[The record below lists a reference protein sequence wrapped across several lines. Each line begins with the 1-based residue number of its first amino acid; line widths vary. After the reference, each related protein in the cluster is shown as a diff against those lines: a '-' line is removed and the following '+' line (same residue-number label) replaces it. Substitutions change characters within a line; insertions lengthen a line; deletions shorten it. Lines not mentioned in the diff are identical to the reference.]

1 MSATGSAILGIS
13 LIFACTIIGAALV
26 FVFKGKEIS
35 PKLNQVFTGLAA
47 GIMLSAAI
55 FSLLL
60 PAIESEIS
68 YMPVWAVV
76 GIAVAIGA
84 VFLWSIDKIVPH
96 FHTADNKEEGIK
108 TMSLSRT
115 SKMFLAVTIHNI
127 PEGLA
132 VGIAYSVALA
142 TWTGDSSNAL
152 WGALIL
158 AIGIGVQNIPEGAV
172 VALAI
177 KGETGS
183 SLKGFLLG
191 VCSGVVEPI
200 AAVVGLFLAMQIQV
214 VMPWALAFAA
224 GCMLYV
230 IVEEMIP
237 EMKSDTTHHHGVWAF
252 IISFI
257 GMTIMEIA
265 LG

>member
-1 MSATGSAILGIS
+1 MTNTGNAILGIS
-13 LIFACTIIGAALV
+13 LIFACTIIGASLV
-26 FVFKGKEIS
+26 FIFKNKEIS

-47 GIMLSAAI
+47 GIMLSAAF

-76 GIAVAIGA
+76 GLATAIGA
-84 VFLWSIDKIVPH
+84 VFLWGIDKIVPH
-96 FHTADNKEEGIK
+96 FHAGDKKEEGIK
-108 TMSLSRT
+108 TLSLSRT

-142 TWTGDSSNAL
+142 SWSNASENAL

-183 SLKGFLLG
+183 SVKGFLLG

-200 AAVVGLFLAMQIQV
+200 AAVIGLFLAMQIQV

-237 EMKSDTTHHHGVWAF
+237 EMKSDTVHHHGVWAF

-257 GMTIMEIA
+257 AMTMMEIA

>member
-1 MSATGSAILGIS
+1 MTNTGNAILGIS
-13 LIFACTIIGAALV
+13 LIFACTIIGASLV
-26 FVFKGKEIS
+26 FIFKNKEIS

-60 PAIESEIS
+60 PSVESEIS

-76 GIAVAIGA
+76 GISVAIGA
-84 VFLWSIDKIVPH
+84 VFLWGIDKIVPH

-108 TMSLSRT
+108 TLSLSRT

-132 VGIAYSVALA
+132 VGIAYSVAPA
-142 TWTGDSSNAL
+142 SWTGDSSNAL

-183 SLKGFLLG
+183 SVKGFLLG

-200 AAVVGLFLAMQIQV
+200 AAVIGLFLAMQIQV

-237 EMKSDTTHHHGVWAF
+237 EMKSDTVHHHGVWAF